1 MIYEEKWLIRKKM
14 DLNTLMKKTLY
25 PHQVN
30 AIQMME
36 TRERAKNIVHST
48 YCIDLNMSIY
58 SDMTGYG
65 KTISMIGLILRDK
78 MEWDIQEEHIQSFI
92 SGVYGNGC
100 IVKRS
105 LVSLKRIAT
114 NLIVAGISI
123 IKQWTDEL
131 EETNLRFCVITNK
144 KKLEQMDPCEYDVVL
159 CSPSFYNFLLER
171 FPSYAWKRF
180 IYDEPTHTKITSM
193 RQVIAGFIWFIT
205 ATPELLLQQHR
216 YSHNFLSSI
225 FTQYM
230 DYNLYKNLIVK
241 NDDEFVRKSFH
252 LPPLFHHYHKCFQP
266 VFHVVKDLISEPIIQ
281 MISAGNVEG
290 AVRCLGGNSTSNL
303 FDLIEKDK
311 RDCIQ
316 QAEWKIE
323 RFQRV
328 GDEAKMAK
336 WRERLEQYKKDLDQL
351 IERVHSILY
360 ASPCSIC
367 LEKKQKPILLSCC
380 QNIFCGECV
389 LKWFQKKNNCPLC
402 RRKITNE
409 HLIYISENDFAST
422 PTSNVSNEMPPSKI
436 DTILKI
442 IKSKEDGKM
451 IIFSSFQ
458 ETFDLI
464 RETMRDNDI
473 HFGEIKGSIVSRE
486 KIIQEFKEND
496 LNVLFINSLDSG
508 AGINLQEA
516 TDLILF
522 HPICDSMFTQ
532 IRGRAY
538 RIGRTLPLHIHYLQ

>member
-1 MIYEEKWLIRKKM
+1 MELS
-14 DLNTLMKKTLY
+14 MKKTLY
-25 PHQVN
+25 PHQIN

-36 TRERAKNIVHST
+36 DREQSKKINHST

-65 KTISMIGLILRDK
+65 KTVSMIGLILRDK
-78 MEWDIQEEHIQSFI
+78 MEWNVNEEHVQSFI

-114 NLIVAGISI
+114 NLIVAGPSI
-123 IKQWTDEL
+123 MRQWTDEL
-131 EETNLRFCVITNK
+131 EETNLRFCVVANK
-144 KKLEQMDPCEYDVVL
+144 KKLDQLDPCEYDVIL
-159 CSPSFYNFLLER
+159 CGPSFYNYLLER
-171 FPSYAWKRF
+171 FPGYAWKRF
-180 IYDEPTHTKITSM
+180 VYDEPTHTKITSM

-205 ATPELLLQQHR
+205 ATPELLLQQYR

-241 NDDEFVRKSFH
+241 NDDEFVRQSFH
-252 LPPLFHHYHKCFQP
+252 LPPLHHYHHRCFQP
-266 VFHVVKDLISEPIIQ
+266 VFHVVKDLLSEPVIQ
-281 MISAGNVEG
+281 MISAGNIEG
-290 AVRCLGGNSTSNL
+290 AVKCLGGNSTSNL
-303 FDLIEKDK
+303 FELIEKDK
-311 RDCIQ
+311 KDCIQ

-323 RFQRV
+323 RFQRIGEEV
-328 GDEAKMAK
+328 KVIK
-336 WRERLEQYKKDLDQL
+336 WKERLAQYQNDLKTL
-351 IERVHSILY
+351 EERVSAIVY
-360 ASPCSIC
+360 STPCPIC
-367 LEKKQKPILLSCC
+367 LDKKSKPILLSCC
-380 QNIFCGECV
+380 QNMFCGECV
-389 LKWFQKKNNCPLC
+389 LKWFQKRNNCPMC

-409 HLIYISENDFAST
+409 HLIYLSEK
-422 PTSNVSNEMPPSKI
+422 NVVFCHDKDTPPSKI
-436 DTILKI
+436 DTILQI
-442 IKSKEDGKM
+442 IKSRPDGKM

-473 HFGEIKGSIVSRE
+473 HFGEIKGTIIARE
-486 KIIQEFKEND
+486 KIIQDFKEND

-516 TDLILF
+516 TDLILY
-522 HPICDSMFTQ
+522 HPICDPMFTQ

-538 RIGRTLPLHIHYLQ
+538 RIGRVLPLHIHYLQ

>member
-1 MIYEEKWLIRKKM
+1 MEL
-14 DLNTLMKKTLY
+14 LMKKTLY
-25 PHQVN
+25 PHQVQ

-36 TRERAKNIVHST
+36 NREQAKKITHST
-48 YCIDLNMSIY
+48 YCIELNMSIY

-114 NLIVAGISI
+114 NLIVAGTSI
-123 IKQWTDEL
+123 IRQWTNEL
-131 EETNLRFCVITNK
+131 EETSLRFCVITNK
-144 KKLEQMDPCEYDVVL
+144 KKLDQMDPCEYDVVL
-159 CSPSFYNFLLER
+159 CSPSFYNYLLER

-241 NDDEFVRKSFH
+241 NEDDFVRKSFQ
-252 LPPLFHHYHKCFQP
+252 LPPLFHHHHKCFQP
-266 VFHVVKDLISEPIIQ
+266 VFHVVKDLISDPIIQ
-281 MISAGNVEG
+281 MISAGNIEG

-303 FDLIEKDK
+303 FELIEKDK
-311 RDCIQ
+311 KDCIQ

-328 GDEAKMAK
+328 GDETKIAK
-336 WRERLEQYKKDLDQL
+336 WKERLVRYQNELREL
-351 IERVHSILY
+351 TERTQSILY

-367 LEKKQKPILLSCC
+367 LEKKEKPLLLTCC
-380 QNIFCGECV
+380 QNMFCGGCV
-389 LKWFQKKNNCPLC
+389 LKWFEKKNSCPLC

-409 HLIYISENDFAST
+409 NLLYVSENEDAT
-422 PTSNVSNEMPPSKI
+422 IPLNLKKEIPLPSKI
-436 DTILKI
+436 DIILTI
-442 IKSKEDGKM
+442 IKSKPDGKI

-473 HFGEIKGSIVSRE
+473 HFGEIKGSMVARE
-486 KIIQEFKEND
+486 KIIQDFKEND

-522 HPICDSMFTQ
+522 HPICDPMFTQ

-538 RIGRTLPLHIHYLQ
+538 RIGRTLPLHVHYLQ